1 MLQNQPN
8 QPITTP
14 LFQTSL
20 RSWRANYLAR
30 QQAQT
35 AEQPPTENV
44 EETPTE
50 PQAQA
55 APARVKRL
63 APRRRKKRQG
73 AGAGA

>member
-35 AEQPPTENV
+35 AEQPQAEKV
-44 EETPTE
+44 EETPAE

-55 APARVKRL
+55 APTRVKRL
-63 APRRRKKRQG
+63 APRRRKKRQA